1 MRKLNLAWMV
11 AISFLPA
18 ACRND
23 KPPTVKEAMQQAAKI
38 PGINAG
44 SGTFDIRT
52 PDGWKRTDKKLNGIN
67 ITFLLAPKM
76 SGAPF
81 QASINI
87 LTQSLA
93 GLSFDKFFDG
103 VMSGAEE
110 TMQVVEKGGKEING
124 LSSKWVR
131 CSGIASGRQLDA
143 IIYGIPGR
151 NGIVYVITCGTPKGQ
166 MEKYLTEFDKA
177 VNSFQVHGMI
187 KAGK

>member
-1 MRKLNLAWMV
+1 MRKLNLALMV
-11 AISFLPA
+11 AISLLPA

-23 KPPTVKEAMQQAAKI
+23 KPPSVKEALQQAAKI

-52 PDGWKRTDKKLNGIN
+52 PDGWNRTDKKVSGVN
-67 ITFLLAPKM
+67 ITFLLAPKTA
-76 SGAPF
+76 GAPF

-87 LTQSLA
+87 LTQSLE
-93 GLSFDKFFDG
+93 GISFEKFFDG
-103 VMSGAEE
+103 IMSGAEE
-110 TMQVVEKGGKEING
+110 KMQVVEKGEKEING

-143 IIYGIPGR
+143 KIYAIPGG
-151 NGIVYVITCGTPKGQ
+151 NGIAYVITCGTPKGQ
-166 MEKYLTEFDKA
+166 MEKYHTEFDKA

-187 KAGK
+187 KSGK

>member
-11 AISFLPA
+11 AISLFPA

-44 SGTFDIRT
+44 SGTFDITT
-52 PDGWKRTDKKLNGIN
+52 PDGWKRSDKKMSGVN
-67 ITFLLAPKM
+67 ITFLLAPKIA
-76 SGAPF
+76 GAPF

-93 GLSFDKFFDG
+93 GISFDKFFDG
-103 VMSGAEE
+103 IMSGAKER
-110 TMQVVEKGGKEING
+110 MQVIEKGGKDING

-131 CSGIASGRQLDA
+131 CSGVTSGRQLDA
-143 IIYGIPGR
+143 IIYAIPGE
-151 NGIVYVITCGTPKGQ
+151 NEIAYVITCGTPKGQ
-166 MEKYLTEFDKA
+166 MEKYQTEFDKA
-177 VNSFQVHGMI
+177 INSFQVHGMI
-187 KAGK
+187 KVGK